1 MRPALLLLALLALP
15 HPAVAAEKLAVLE
28 LHNPAG
34 LDQQAADYLTD
45 RIRAAALTTL
55 GDRVRV
61 LTRENLVAL
70 LPPGADLAD
79 CAGAACEVELGRR
92 LGAGYVISGELLRFG
107 PALKLNLK
115 LHATADAT
123 LLAAEAASGDDVA
136 ALEAAVA
143 PTTAALLAKLPAPAP
158 AFAPAAIALPAV
170 PPITAEVGP
179 LAAVDFAAVDT
190 DLLDRL
196 QTAHRLDADPSA
208 RATDKAAA
216 WRAVA
221 GRAHGEQRDRARE
234 RARQWSARA
243 TAERQRAAAA
253 REAWD
258 RYRAD
263 RDKLARLLA
272 YDDSVVS
279 PAQKAAW
286 QQAFDAA
293 YAPWQAD
300 FARLEGGIDWVELE
314 GGDFEWERSKERA
327 RVEPFAISRT
337 EITQRQYR
345 ACVEA
350 GACTPI
356 DWHRCVAGAALAT
369 PVAERFGAD
378 DQPAVCVTYAQARA
392 YARHAGGRLPTVTEW
407 IHATRDGEIRGG
419 YPWGDAPPSCDRVV
433 FMNARSGYGCG
444 RRTTWSVCERPRG
457 NTRHGLCDM
466 MGNAAEWASPPVA
479 DAPFPMRAARP
490 VVVGGSIVHA
500 QLNPA
505 RVDRPDPESGYAYIG
520 FRVVRDAR

>member
-15 HPAVAAEKLAVLE
+15 HPAAAAEKLAVLE

-34 LDQQAADYLTD
+34 VDQQAADYLTD
-45 RIRAAALTTL
+45 RIRAAALAAL

-70 LPPGADLAD
+70 LPPDTDLAD

-115 LHATADAT
+115 LHATADAA

-143 PTTAALLAKLPAPAP
+143 PTTAALLARLPAPAP

-170 PPITAEVGP
+170 PAITAAVGP

-221 GRAHGEQRDRARE
+221 NRAHGDQREQARE

-258 RYRAD
+258 RARAD

-272 YDDSVVS
+272 YDDAVVS

-300 FARLEGGIDWVELE
+300 FARFEGAIDWIELP
-314 GGDFEWERSKERA
+314 GGDFEWEHSRA
-327 RVEPFAISRT
+327 REPVAPYAISRT
-337 EITQRQYR
+337 EVTNRQYR
-345 ACVEA
+345 ACVTA
-350 GACTPI
+350 GACRPI
-356 DWHRCVAGAALAT
+356 DYRRCLAGPELQT
-369 PVAERFGAD
+369 PLPERFGAD
-378 DQPAVCVTYAQARA
+378 DQPVVCVTHAEARA
-392 YARHAGGRLPTVTEW
+392 FARHAGARLPTVTEW
-407 IHATRDGEIRGG
+407 IHAARDGELRGG
-419 YPWGDAPPSCDRVV
+419 FPWGDRPASCDRAV
-433 FMNARSGYGCG
+433 FMSEAGYGCG
-444 RRTTWSVCERPRG
+444 RRATWSVCERPRG

-466 MGNAAEWASPPVA
+466 MGNAAEWTAAALGGP
-479 DAPFPMRAARP
+479 APFPIRAARP
-490 VVVGGSIVHA
+490 AIVGGSVVHGTLDPA
-500 QLNPA
+500 QIEHLDPA
-505 RVDRPDPESGYAYIG
+505 ERRPYIG
-520 FRVVRDAR
+520 FRVVRGAE